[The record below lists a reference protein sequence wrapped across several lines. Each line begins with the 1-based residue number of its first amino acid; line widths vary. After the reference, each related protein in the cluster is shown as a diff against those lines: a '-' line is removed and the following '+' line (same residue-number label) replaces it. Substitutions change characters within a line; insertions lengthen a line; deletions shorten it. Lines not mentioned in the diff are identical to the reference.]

1 MNKEE
6 ALKII
11 GATIPLDS
19 DISGVIDLESL
30 IFLWR
35 HSLEN
40 KNKNV
45 LVEKR
50 IIEVLSQTVKLSEL
64 IMFWNRSS
72 ASQVIR
78 NLVEKRMVEVFSSV
92 LPTINNFG
100 ELIPLWR
107 HSPEKIKILIEK
119 RILEISE

>member
-6 ALKII
+6 ALRII

-19 DISGVIDLESL
+19 DISGVIDFENL

-40 KNKNV
+40 KDKKV
-45 LVEKR
+45 LVKKR
-50 IIEVLSQTVKLSEL
+50 VMEVLSQTVNLSEL
-64 IMFWNRSS
+64 IRFWNRSS
-72 ASQVIR
+72 ASQLIR
-78 NLVEKRMVEVFSSV
+78 ILVEERMVEVFSSV
-92 LPTINNFG
+92 LPTINNCG

-119 RILEISE
+119 RILEIPE